1 MEMHWSRIVQ
11 HLYQLYH
18 FYQFP
23 LLVGSGVQLDS
34 KSIQSTHSRDHML
47 LGLDSNILLD
57 KDPSLVYP
65 EELIRYFIMSS
76 AVT

>member
-1 MEMHWSRIVQ
+1 
-11 HLYQLYH
+11 
-18 FYQFP
+18 
-23 LLVGSGVQLDS
+23 VGSGVQLDS
-34 KSIQSTHSRDHML
+34 KSIQSTHSHDHML

-76 AVT
+76 AVTQNTKIISKPLYAQLPLVIRK